1 MQNDKLNSNSGN
13 FGKFDFVVNA
23 KDIAFA
29 SGRYQNLVRN
39 GEVTSLAVND
49 ATVDAGITL
58 IKDYEYVSAW
68 TSDATSAIVLPAAEP
83 GVFIAWTQTG
93 DADAA
98 NAMTITAA
106 GADTYEPYQEVHIG
120 TGIPAQQDC
129 SVAGDTI
136 LTITP
141 AATNGGWGQ
150 VGSSF
155 MFYCQNSGE
164 WLVKVNGVLKG
175 TGATGTIAF
184 SS

>member
-1 MQNDKLNSNSGN
+1 
-13 FGKFDFVVNA
+13 
-23 KDIAFA
+23 
-29 SGRYQNLVRN
+29 
-39 GEVTSLAVND
+39 
-49 ATVDAGITL
+49 
-58 IKDYEYVSAW
+58 
-68 TSDATSAIVLPAAEP
+68 
-83 GVFIAWTQTG
+83 
-93 DADAA
+93 
-98 NAMTITAA
+98 MTITAA

-175 TGATGTIAF
+175 TGAAGTLAF

>member
-1 MQNDKLNSNSGN
+1 MKTSVINKNSGDY
-13 FGKFDFVVNA
+13 GKLTNVQYS
-23 KDIAFA
+23 KDLAFA
-29 SGRYQNLVRN
+29 TGRWQDLVRN
-39 GEVTSLAVND
+39 GELTSLAVTD

-58 IKDYEYVSAW
+58 VANYEYLSAW
-68 TSDATSAIVLPAAEP
+68 TSDATSAIVLPAAIE
-83 GVFIAWTQTG
+83 GTLIAFQQTG
-93 DADAA
+93 EADAA

-120 TGIPAQQDC
+120 TGIPAQQDV

-141 AATNGGWGQ
+141 AATNGGWGS

-155 MFYCQNSGE
+155 MYYCKNNGE
-164 WLVKVNGVLKG
+164 WLVKVNGALNG
-175 TGATGTIAF
+175 TGATGTLAF

>member
-1 MQNDKLNSNSGN
+1 MKTSVINKNSGDY
-13 FGKFDFVVNA
+13 GKFTNVQYS
-23 KDIAFA
+23 KDLAFA
-29 SGRYQNLVRN
+29 TGRWQDLVRN
-39 GEVTSLAVND
+39 GELTSLAVND

-58 IKDYEYVSAW
+58 VANYEYVSEWIAN
-68 TSDATSAIVLPAAEP
+68 ATSAIVLPAAIE
-83 GVFIAWTQTG
+83 GTFVAWQQNADG
-93 DADAA
+93 DEA

-120 TGIPAQQDC
+120 TGIPAQQDV

-155 MFYCQNSGE
+155 MFYCKNNGE
-164 WLVKVNGVLKG
+164 WLVKVNGALKG
-175 TGATGTIAF
+175 SGATGTIAF